1 MALLSGCGSSLY
13 QSAPADYQEVFSVP
27 GVTFAVP
34 NFILQTAT
42 AITDITDDG
51 NYDREETYLYKN
63 GVDRYTMFNMDSA
76 VVIVQRGS
84 QFHIQEADDKKSCV
98 KNGGMEGIYF
108 SSIDA
113 LNGDG
118 KKIVADINNAQ
129 VSITQDLYG
138 DYAGKLAILSADGEE
153 WSLFVGIPAER
164 LEDLGKD
171 QKKVVNAV
179 SGSFTLT
186 GEVVEA
192 LTEESEEAE
201 ESEAVEDIQK
211 DKTEDVQPTEE
222 AVPEEMKEEL
232 TAENSGK
239 NVEAEQVEASVHEIE
254 TEAPAPDLDEN
265 GADVEI
271 KQETEQVEPVKV
283 EEAEKMEPVQTE
295 ETEPELPVSIKD
307 VKEEKVADTVAPVS
321 TLESKSNQKANGS
334 KKEPSYS
341 TIYAMLSLGDIGVY
355 STSNEFGQL
364 EHLCILDSVVTG
376 KEAETII
383 REYCKSPGAAYEYPD
398 PPSGCSWHLLKYQTN
413 ADPGQYYTDV
423 KLCGLDGGKLNYR
436 GVSYT
441 PRTHDIHYFM
451 KKDKAF
457 YKDLYCFYAV
467 PNGCK
472 EYMLR
477 VGDQNPDDPEAPYT
491 ACYYIKL

>member
-201 ESEAVEDIQK
+201 AVEESQADEIGEDQSVKEADPQEMPQDSPVEESEK
-211 DKTEDVQPTEE
+211 DTET
-222 AVPEEMKEEL
+222 
-232 TAENSGK
+232 
-239 NVEAEQVEASVHEIE
+239 EQVEVSIPESE
-254 TEAPAPDLDEN
+254 TEAPAPEPDESE
-265 GADVEI
+265 AEI
-271 KQETEQVEPVKV
+271 K
-283 EEAEKMEPVQTE
+283 E
-295 ETEPELPVSIKD
+295 ETEPVELPVPEETEPVEPALVED

-334 KKEPSYS
+334 TKEPSYS

-398 PPSGCSWHLLKYQTN
+398 PPAGCSWHLLKYQTN

-436 GVSYT
+436 GVTYT